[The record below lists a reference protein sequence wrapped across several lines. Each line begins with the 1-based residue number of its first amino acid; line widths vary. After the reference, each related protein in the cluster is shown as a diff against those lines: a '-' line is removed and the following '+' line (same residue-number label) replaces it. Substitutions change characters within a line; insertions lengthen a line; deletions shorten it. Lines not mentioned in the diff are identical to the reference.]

1 MRHERTL
8 VKRFPSRWRE
18 IIALCEQDEAF
29 RALCADYDEANR
41 AAKIWSNSRKDP
53 ARFEEYLEVARQLEA
68 EILDE
73 IRKIE
78 SPPSVGKTRRD

>member
-29 RALCADYDEANR
+29 RALCADYDDAYKAAIVWSRSRSVPGR
-41 AAKIWSNSRKDP
+41 A
-53 ARFEEYLEVARQLEA
+53 EEYLEVARELEA

-73 IRKIE
+73 LRKAGRHQELI
-78 SPPSVGKTRRD
+78 P

>member
-29 RALCADYDEANR
+29 RALCADYDEAYR
-41 AAKIWSNSRKDP
+41 AAKIWSKSRNVP
-53 ARFEEYLEVARQLEA
+53 GRAEEYMEVTRQLEA

-73 IRKIE
+73 LHRIE
-78 SPPSVGKTRRD
+78 SPPPVGKTRRQ